1 MLSLCRVS
9 LTKRTIGT
17 QRFWGGMRKT
27 GGYVN
32 LGKKKHLASC
42 KIAELGE
49 VGGAMGKRPCTGT
62 TLKPVFGL
70 KSRGVL
76 LGVYRRK

>member
-1 MLSLCRVS
+1 MSCKPHKENNWNATFLGRNAQNGWLCKS
-9 LTKRTIGT
+9 W
-17 QRFWGGMRKT
+17 Q
-27 GGYVN
+27 
-32 LGKKKHLASC
+32 KKKHLASC